1 MKQLNVSQEIEEHQ
15 KSNNTQ
21 KWAKDNLKYI
31 YVDIHTYI
39 YIYIYIYYIYI
50 YLYIYTYT
58 YIYTHTHTYIYI
70 YIYIY
75 LQIHIHTYMYI
86 CIQGI
91 IQKKYG
97 CVFGKAKNDYSW
109 GLGGAVVPPGGPG

>member
-39 YIYIYIYYIYI
+39 HSMYVC
-50 YLYIYTYT
+50 
-58 YIYTHTHTYIYI
+58 
-70 YIYIY
+70 
-75 LQIHIHTYMYI
+75 MYI
-86 CIQGI
+86 G
-91 IQKKYG
+91 
-97 CVFGKAKNDYSW
+97 
-109 GLGGAVVPPGGPG
+109 